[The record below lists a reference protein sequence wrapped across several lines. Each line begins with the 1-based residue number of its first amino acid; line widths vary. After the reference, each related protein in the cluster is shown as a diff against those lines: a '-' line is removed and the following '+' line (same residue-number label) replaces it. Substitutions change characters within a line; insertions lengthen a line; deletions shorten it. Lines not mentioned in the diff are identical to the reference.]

1 VKEPAVILPF
11 TTWTFPPETA
21 ATIAVS
27 LAITAI
33 LILVVL
39 LLQKELANVATG
51 SRYKKL
57 GQAVNIGIIP
67 LFVAFIVLVASK
79 VIEFLK

>member
-1 VKEPAVILPF
+1 MILPF
-11 TTWTFPPETA
+11 IPWTTPPEKAT
-21 ATIAVS
+21 TIAVS

-39 LLQKELANVATG
+39 LLQKEMANIATG

-67 LFVAFIVLVASK
+67 LFVAFIVLVVAK
-79 VIEFLK
+79 LVEVLR